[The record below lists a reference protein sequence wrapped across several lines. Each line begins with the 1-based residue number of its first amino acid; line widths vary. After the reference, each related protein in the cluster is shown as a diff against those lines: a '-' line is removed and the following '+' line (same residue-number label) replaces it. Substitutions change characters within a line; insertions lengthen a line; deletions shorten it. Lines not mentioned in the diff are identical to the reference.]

1 MRGAM
6 MTMMM
11 YDLLIFILTWMN
23 VWVKWKLWHVACGD
37 VLGSWCH
44 IEWWHGW
51 IRRCKSGTNGQI
63 EFEFGHQLVVTC
75 THSSCA
81 GVTHCLVCLR
91 CPPTLPMPASDASQL
106 SPNCVLHPKCLSRK
120 YVQRETLDFRGEGG
134 KCPSPK
140 YTAGDRSKFTTA
152 DIPAVNW
159 TPPWEKEF

>member
-81 GVTHCLVCLR
+81 GVTHCLVCLPYPPHPPHACLR
-91 CPPTLPMPASDASQL
+91 CLPAFPQL
-106 SPNCVLHPKCLSRK
+106 
-120 YVQRETLDFRGEGG
+120 
-134 KCPSPK
+134 CPSPK
-140 YTAGDRSKFTTA
+140 MSVTQIRPARNIRFQRGRRKVSFNKIFSWERSKLTTSA
-152 DIPAVNW
+152 CPNW
-159 TPPWEKEF
+159 YSSC